1 MAPVELADPN
11 PVVVLCLL
19 LGLGAV
25 GAVTDQVRCTDAAR
39 AAARAA
45 ARGDPPGEA
54 ATVARRLAPAGAHV
68 GVNLTGSTAEVTVRG
83 RPATALR
90 WLGQVATP
98 SAHAVAAR
106 EDVG

>member
-1 MAPVELADPN
+1 MATVELAVAFPA
-11 PVVVLCLL
+11 VVLCLL

-45 ARGDPPGEA
+45 ARGDVPGEA
-54 ATVARRLAPAGAHV
+54 AALARRLAPRGASV
-68 GVNLTGSTAEVTVRG
+68 VVDLTGSTAEVTVRG
-83 RPATALR
+83 RPAVALR
-90 WLGQVATP
+90 WLGPVASP